1 MKVHLLCLL
10 GVSTLSLALLEERFV
25 SFESTP
31 GSVPLHDAAILYAA
45 DDPVGVRIASES
57 IANDFEQI
65 TGGKPALIGVN
76 ATNSID
82 PGEVGRN
89 AIIAGSVDSTL
100 LQSLIQSGKVTVSEI
115 QGKWESFKTSV
126 VESPLPGVER
136 ALVIAGSDKRAVM
149 FGLYTLAEQSG
160 QSPFHWWADVPT
172 VRHDEVY
179 AVNKTVVFGEP
190 SVKYRGLFINDEAPG
205 LTGWWSKVHGVDH
218 YPLDSEFY
226 SHVFDML
233 VRLKANFMWPA
244 MWKSFVPR
252 PGNIFFTDDPEN
264 IHLANDYG
272 IVISTSH
279 HEPMQRATNEWNEAV
294 SGPWDWEHNKD
305 NVAAFMQEGIRRTD
319 MNESYYTL
327 GMRGPGDGPIPGN
340 NPIGILR
347 DVFTTQRSMLSDYYG
362 NITSVNQVWTIY
374 KEVMTY
380 YAAGLV
386 PPEDVTLMFTDDNW
400 GNIQR
405 LPTPEEAARPG
416 GIGMYYHLEYLGIPK
431 AYKWQNTNNLPKV
444 YKELYQAYE
453 RGVDR
458 IWVINVGDIKP
469 LEMPFSFIMEMAYN
483 MSSITFETIPDYFEA
498 FAAREFGQEGATEIA
513 SIIMEQSR
521 LIGRRKY
528 ESLQAWT
535 YSVLNYHESERVMT
549 EWNTLADRVLAV
561 RETLPENRR
570 HAFWHHIQYPILSG
584 YYYHAAILGLGVNQ
598 HYGLERRNTANSVA
612 QQVIQA
618 FESEYDLM
626 EEYDLMLNG
635 KWAGILAQPH
645 YDEYDQANGDDW
657 KEPTRDVLTGL
668 WYVQLRQNSTYAY
681 GNLGIYAENTN
692 NAWRQGRSL
701 PSADASAPTV
711 GGYAPVLPLIDPY
724 GKGVWNVDLFHRG
737 DYRIPI
743 QWSLEIPFDWIAVSP
758 SSGVISEERPEQR
771 LNISIDWDAV
781 PEGFRQ
787 EVNVRINFDTK
798 PWFDY
803 IRLPIRNYRAPDFTG
818 FPEASG
824 MISIEAPHYQRRS
837 DGTVRFEHIPY
848 LGTRSN
854 SGALALRPYSDARAD
869 REAAQ
874 SQWVEYD
881 IYLYD
886 TSQSLHADVYVN
898 GALDTDPTLPMQY
911 SLTLD
916 DAPPRWARVLGDPER
931 PGDTPPGW
939 RTTVADHVWRL
950 RVDFG
955 TVPAGVHTL
964 RWMANS
970 PEVYLEKIAVNTRGG
985 LKGSYLG
992 PPETTLLGA
1001 AVLPGADRYQ
1011 KRLLK

>member
-1 MKVHLLCLL
+1 MKAHLLCLL
-10 GVSTLSLALLEERFV
+10 GVSTLSLGLLEERFV

-45 DDPVGVRIASES
+45 DDPVGVRIAAES
-57 IANDFEQI
+57 VANDFEQI

-76 ATNSID
+76 STNSID
-82 PGEVGRN
+82 PGKVGSN
-89 AIIAGSVDSTL
+89 AIIAGSVNSAL
-100 LQSLIQSGKVTVSEI
+100 LQSLAQSGKVTVSEI

-126 VESPLPGVER
+126 VESPLPGIER

-160 QSPFHWWADVPT
+160 QSP
-172 VRHDEVY
+172 
-179 AVNKTVVFGEP
+179 
-190 SVKYRGLFINDEAPG
+190 
-205 LTGWWSKVHGVDH
+205 WWSKVHGVDH

-226 SHVFDML
+226 THVFDML

-279 HEPMQRATNEWNEAV
+279 HEPMQRATNEWDPSV
-294 SGPWDWEHNKD
+294 SGPWDWEYNKD
-305 NVAAFMQEGIRRTD
+305 NVAAFMEEGIRRTA

-327 GMRGPGDGPIPGN
+327 E
-340 NPIGILR
+340 
-347 DVFTTQRSMLSDYYG
+347 
-362 NITSVNQVWTIY
+362 VWTIY

-416 GIGMYYHLEYLGIPK
+416 GIGMYFHLEYLGIPK

-535 YSVLNYHESERVMT
+535 YSVLNYHESERVMA
-549 EWNTLADRVLAV
+549 EWEALADRVLAV
-561 RETLPENRR
+561 RETLPENRK

-584 YYYHAAILGLGVNQ
+584 YYYHAAIIGLGVNQ

-626 EEYDLMLNG
+626 EEYDSMLNG

-681 GNLGIYAENTN
+681 GNLGIYAEDTR
-692 NAWRQGRSL
+692 NAWNQGRSL

-711 GGYAPVLPLIDPY
+711 GGYAPVLPLMDPY

-743 QWSLEIPFDWIAVSP
+743 EWSLEIPFDWITVSP
-758 SSGVISEERPEQR
+758 SSGVISNDRPEQR
-771 LNISIDWDAV
+771 LNFSIDWDAV

-787 EVNVRINFDTK
+787 EVNVRINFDTT

-837 DGTVRFEHIPY
+837 DGAIRFEHIPY

-854 SGALALRPYSDARAD
+854 SGALALRPYGEAHAN
-869 REAAQ
+869 REAAR
-874 SQWVEYD
+874 SQWVEYN

-886 TSQSLHADVYVN
+886 TSQSMYADVYVN
-898 GALDTDPTLPMQY
+898 GALDTDPTLLMQY

-939 RTTVADHVWRL
+939 RTSVADHVWRL

-955 TVPAGVHTL
+955 TVPAGVHRL

-992 PPETTLLGA
+992 PPETTLLGPA
-1001 AVLPGADRYQ
+1001 LRPGADRSQ
-1011 KRLLK
+1011 KRLLKKT